1 MREDEMVGWHQQLNG
16 HEFEQALGAGEGQ
29 GSLVCCRESD
39 TTEQLNWT
47 DTQVALGIP
56 TFYPVVK
63 NPPTSTGDVSVGLI
77 PESGRSPG
85 GGLRNLLQYSC
96 MENPHGQRNL
106 VGYNP
111 WGCRVVHDW
120 ATTIIIIR
128 IILYSTT
135 YMVSVFP
142 FTFLNLFWICYVFQ
156 YKKESIFMLFHVT
169 IQLFLYY
176 LLQWFLFS
184 VYFRCHLGWSN

>member
-1 MREDEMVGWHQQLNG
+1 MLFLG
-16 HEFEQALGAGEGQ
+16 HHCHELLCHYCLSFSVLWWVEGTKGLSQCLRGKESVCSAGD
-29 GSLVCCRESD
+29 LH
-39 TTEQLNWT
+39 
-47 DTQVALGIP
+47 
-56 TFYPVVK
+56 
-63 NPPTSTGDVSVGLI
+63 LI
-77 PESGRSPG
+77 PGLGRSPG
-85 GGLRNLLQYSC
+85 GVHDNPLQYSC